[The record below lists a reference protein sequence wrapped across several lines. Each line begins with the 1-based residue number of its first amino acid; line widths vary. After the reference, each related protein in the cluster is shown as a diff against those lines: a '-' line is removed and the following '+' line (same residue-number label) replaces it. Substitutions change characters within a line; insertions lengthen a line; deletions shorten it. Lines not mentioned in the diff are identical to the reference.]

1 MKKQLT
7 ALAAL
12 VLALLTQ
19 HPHAQGASL
28 AQVYFVDIGQGASTL
43 IVSPTGKTLLVDGGP
58 PGSGAKITS
67 LLTTLGIPQIDY
79 KAMSVRATALLDYTV
94 LTHYHIDH
102 MGGLIELMNAGR
114 VKSAADGGMAYDNG
128 DAPEVQ
134 PPGTSTSPTS
144 TRGTYSSY
152 VAAVGSAGALRATPN
167 PGGASNAVIDLGGGM
182 RATFIAAGGRLITG
196 GVAAITNA
204 DLNSESISV
213 LVEYN
218 TFDYLVSGDLTGGG
232 STSTAK
238 APDIET
244 WVGQTVGDVDVVQLD
259 HHGSTTT
266 STTNVTSVCTSPAVA
281 VF

>member
-12 VLALLTQ
+12 VVLLLTQ
-19 HPHAQGASL
+19 RPHAQAAGA
-28 AQVYFVDIGQGASTL
+28 QIFFVDIGQGASTL
-43 IVSPTGKTLLVDGGP
+43 IVSPAGKTLLVDGGP
-58 PGSGAKITS
+58 PGSGAKVS
-67 LLTTLGIPQIDY
+67 DLLNARGISQI
-79 KAMSVRATALLDYTV
+79 DYTV

-114 VKSAADGGMAYDNG
+114 VKNAANGGVAYDNG
-128 DAPEVQ
+128 DTPEVQ

-144 TRGTYSSY
+144 TRGTYLNY
-152 VAAVGSAGALRATPN
+152 VAAVGSAGALRATPD
-167 PGGASNAVIDLGGGM
+167 PGGASNAIIDLGGGM

-266 STTNVTSVCTSPAVA
+266 SNRSFLSAVKA
-281 VF
+281 